1 MNDYEQ
7 QILERFKLIYYKAVN
22 CNTAMN
28 DQLLPILYFSLN
40 LHGSLSFSG
49 EDVSLSICLL
59 KPLPLGNEA
68 VPVGHPGLHLAE
80 HRVNLWALHLDFPL
94 HNVSP
99 PACHGSLNKWAATVR
114 KKKKKSIPPFIKFI
128 VSPLSKSLMSAVI
141 CCRLT
146 QRLPTVSVRDK
157 ETHLHLLCICRD
169 LPSAL
174 TSGCST
180 CSFCDV

>member
-99 PACHGSLNKWAATVR
+99 LSRLSEQMSCNREK
-114 KKKKKSIPPFIKFI
+114 KKKKKSKPPFIKFI